1 MTIAV
6 YGYGYRAVNSFP
18 MDLGKIPVLER
29 QIAEIKRE
37 LMELGD
43 LRIGSLS
50 RQYNV
55 CRSPGCRCKASP
67 PRKHGPY
74 YQLSYTRNGKSTTRA
89 VKRGSLTEL
98 RRQLR
103 SYARLRELV
112 SRWIDLGTDLAALKT
127 ANGRK

>member
-1 MTIAV
+1 
-6 YGYGYRAVNSFP
+6 
-18 MDLGKIPVLER
+18 MDPGKIRVLER

-37 LMELGD
+37 LMALGD

-55 CRSPGCRCKASP
+55 CSSPGCQCKGSP

-89 VKRGSLTEL
+89 VRRGSLTEL

-103 SYARLRELV
+103 SYARLRDLV
-112 SRWIDLGTDLAALKT
+112 NQWIDLGTELAALKT
-127 ANGRK
+127 AHRGK

>member
-1 MTIAV
+1 ME
-6 YGYGYRAVNSFP
+6 P
-18 MDLGKIPVLER
+18 GKIRVLER

-37 LMELGD
+37 LMALGD

-55 CRSPGCRCKASP
+55 CSSPGCRCKASP

-74 YQLSYTRNGKSTTRA
+74 YQLSYTRKGKSSTRA
-89 VKRGSLTEL
+89 VQRGSLPEL

-103 SYARLRELV
+103 SYARLRDLMN
-112 SRWIDLGTDLAALKT
+112 RWIDLGTELATLRTVDREK
-127 ANGRK
+127 

>member
-1 MTIAV
+1 
-6 YGYGYRAVNSFP
+6 
-18 MDLGKIPVLER
+18 MDSGKIRVLER
-29 QIAEIKRE
+29 QIAKIKRE

-50 RQYNV
+50 RQFNV
-55 CRSPGCRCKASP
+55 CSSPGCRCKASP
-67 PRKHGPY
+67 PQKHGPY

-89 VKRGSLTEL
+89 VQRGSLTEL

-112 SRWIDLGTDLAALKT
+112 NRWIDLGTDLAALRT